1 MRDLATFPSLE
12 DAWEQLGRALS
23 LDQQSLQLIKHKFP
37 TSAKQ
42 QKELFRTYL
51 KTNLNPNWTDI
62 INALVAIGKQAI
74 ARQVVDTLELPQ
86 EILATGTDSSA
97 SSSGTAVPAS
107 VRVSKTE
114 IHAYKAVGHS
124 DSDKSMLKSRVVSDD
139 GAISSQAEKTTT
151 ASVPAT
157 FSRISKTE
165 LLTSTSKG
173 VVGHPRSNLSKPF
186 TKSRVVSDDGATE
199 ETDGQFES
207 QEDPSSTSFPLTER
221 RLKGSHLESDSGQ
234 IFDDP
239 HEDKQSSESN
249 HSFSSDDFH
258 SAEETP
264 VDISEKSTI
273 EYDQLIS
280 QSHVSLKIILKTMR
294 NSMTLDFT
302 SYLCWY
308 MFPPTGQIENIP

>member
-37 TSAKQ
+37 TPAKQ
-42 QKELFRTYL
+42 QKELFLTYL
-51 KTNLNPNWTDI
+51 KTNVNPNWTDI

-86 EILATGTDSSA
+86 EILVTATDSSA
-97 SSSGTAVPAS
+97 SSGTAGLAS

-124 DSDKSMLKSRVVSDD
+124 DSDKLMLKSRVVSDD
-139 GAISSQAEKTTT
+139 GAISLAEKTTT
-151 ASVPAT
+151 ALVPAT
-157 FSRISKTE
+157 FPRINKTE

-173 VVGHPRSNLSKPF
+173 AVGHPQSDLSKPF
-186 TKSRVVSDDGATE
+186 TKSCVVSDDGATE

-207 QEDPSSTSFPLTER
+207 QEDTSSTSFPLTER

-239 HEDKQSSESN
+239 NEDKQSSE
-249 HSFSSDDFH
+249 SFSSDDFH

-264 VDISEKSTI
+264 VDVSEKSTI
-273 EYDQLIS
+273 EYDELIS
-280 QSHVSLKIILKTMR
+280 QSHVNLKVILKTIR

-308 MFPPTGQIENIP
+308 IFPPTGQIENIP